1 MAESTAERA
10 FNLIDLEREILGE
23 VPNEQSDGESR
34 PIDFAPP
41 RVRAP
46 SLVMPDYVE
55 HREGVTGVGKLSAEA
70 VAWEYEAAAKEIEA
84 LAAQLMERVRQCET
98 ITRDAFAA
106 FEEMRDTAGRYREE
120 AKRIALEIERCALM
134 TAEVRKTC
142 AELSEKIAPETP
154 VETTAKSSPAPS
166 RRRRKSSQGPIGT
179 APSPADPNSAVPSSA
194 DPSNTDPIST

>member
-10 FNLIDLEREILGE
+10 FNLIDLDREILGE
-23 VPNEQSDGESR
+23 VPNEQPNGDSR

-70 VAWEYEAAAKEIEA
+70 VAWEYEAAATEIEA

-106 FEEMRDTAGRYREE
+106 FEEMKDTAGRYREE
-120 AKRIALEIERCALM
+120 AKRIAVEIERCALM

-142 AELSEKIAPETP
+142 AELSGKIAPETP
-154 VETTAKSSPAPS
+154 VETTAKPSPAPS
-166 RRRRKSSQGPIGT
+166 RRRRKSSQGPVSI
-179 APSPADPNSAVPSSA
+179 DPVST
-194 DPSNTDPIST
+194 DPTSDPISTDPVST